1 MNEQQQQSKPKT
13 QEHLSTSLSQD
24 LKTYD
29 FGNFENWKL
38 KSEII

>member
-1 MNEQQQQSKPKT
+1 MNEQQNKAKQKHKNNSP
-13 QEHLSTSLSQD
+13 HHSQD
-24 LKTYD
+24 LNTYD